1 MTRAELDA
9 HVWADG
15 HWMNTASGRR
25 FPVLDPTPESFDIVD
40 IAIALGNVARYGG
53 HTRGHYSVAKHSIV
67 VSMAVELAG
76 GSLDEQ
82 RWGLMHDAAE
92 AYYGDVPW
100 PLIAAGLVPEL
111 RAAEKRG
118 MALMAQ
124 RFGLSPD
131 EPQIVKNFDLE
142 ALEVESEK
150 VLTRH
155 PNWLV
160 ARRASDAMRMAWD
173 VEAYWTWVHDGLGFI
188 RRAVGLGL
196 AIESDIDTV
205 RKLVWR
211 DWYCGHCGHCVAEQP
226 ESTQHAARKL
236 DDVLVRIDMER
247 AR

>member
-1 MTRAELDA
+1 MTRTELDA

-67 VSMAVELAG
+67 VSLAVEHAG
-76 GSLDEQ
+76 GTLDEK

-118 MALMAQ
+118 MALMAE
-124 RFGLSPD
+124 RFGLSPN
-131 EPQIVKNFDLE
+131 EPQIVKDFDLE

-155 PNWLV
+155 PGWTV
-160 ARRASDAMRMAWD
+160 ARRASQWIRDAWE
-173 VEAYWTWVHDGLGFI
+173 VESGVTWAHDALGFI
-188 RRAVGLGL
+188 RRAVVLGL

-205 RKLVWR
+205 RRLV
-211 DWYCGHCGHCVAEQP
+211 G
-226 ESTQHAARKL
+226 
-236 DDVLVRIDMER
+236 R
-247 AR
+247 A